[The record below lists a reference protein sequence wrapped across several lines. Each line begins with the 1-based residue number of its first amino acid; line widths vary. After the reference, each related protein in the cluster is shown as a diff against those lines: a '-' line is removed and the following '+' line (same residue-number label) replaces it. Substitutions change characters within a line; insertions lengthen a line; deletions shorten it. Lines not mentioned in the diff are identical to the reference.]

1 MMDPVLSTNLD
12 HLRDLFAV
20 VEEKFVSKGFVVR
33 ASVSLLTEL
42 GLTYRLAFGK
52 ISQTYKLILETW
64 RGSLFVNQEQLKN
77 VGIKFRLLAP
87 DKIGELY
94 TALQV
99 AMADQANIADEQVQK
114 MERFLVELDLP
125 EADSE

>member
-20 VEEKFVSKGFVVR
+20 VEEKFISKGFIVR
-33 ASVSLLTEL
+33 ASVPLVAEL
-42 GLTYRLAFGK
+42 GHTYRLAFGK
-52 ISQTYKLILETW
+52 ISNTYKLILERW
-64 RGSLFVNQEQLKN
+64 KGALFVSQEELRN
-77 VGIKFRLLAP
+77 VGIKFQLLAP
-87 DKIGELY
+87 DKIGDLY